1 MSRNKL
7 TGYSESSAMPQR
19 VRDVL
24 GRMKVAIHQNI
35 YDADFEYGTQPLRW
49 EAFTSGAGASV
60 THQPGKGGVKLS
72 VSTASGDM
80 CIRQSRP
87 YHRYQP
93 GKSMFMA
100 TACQL
105 GTALTNNVTRVGFFD
120 DGNGA
125 FFEQGNAS
133 NTNPYGMN
141 VVVRSDSNG
150 SPTDTR
156 IPLDQWN
163 GDSRIINTLDFTRI
177 QMFWIEYA
185 WYGAGA
191 TRFGFWIDG
200 EPVIAHQIGW
210 GNYISAGV
218 GQTQPWARTGNL
230 PVRYEQRNTGII
242 AQANDLFHY
251 GVSVLVE
258 GGQDDQRGFTY
269 SYGMDPIV
277 PVRSV
282 TMASSSPVRKPILS
296 IRSKAMGLVEYNN
309 SSTGTGVAGTTSST
323 TGTASSGTTT
333 TLTVSGAN
341 WVVDYWKGRYV
352 YFQGLSTTQN
362 GTGAIAR
369 ITGNTATTLTFA
381 DNITG
386 GALSAAP
393 GSGATYS
400 IGLLNRGQLLPKKL
414 YVVQTTAA
422 VNCTIEIV
430 ASTPTNPVVLTG
442 AGFVA
447 LSGIGS
453 PNSFAERDVNA
464 TAMSGG
470 EVTFAFP
477 LNAGAGIQEIDLS
490 YFFPMLNTIRGNQVD
505 ILTVSIAGPANT
517 AYTVG
522 ASLICQE
529 AMS

>member
-1 MSRNKL
+1 MSLNVL
-7 TGYSESSAMPQR
+7 TGYHESSAMPQR

-24 GRMKVAIHQNI
+24 GRLKVAIHQNI

-49 EAFTSGAGASV
+49 EAFTSGLATVA
-60 THQPGKGGVKLS
+60 HAPGKGGVKMS
-72 VSTASGDM
+72 VTTASGDI

-125 FFEQGNAS
+125 FFEQGTATS
-133 NTNPYGMN
+133 TNPFGMA
-141 VVVRSDSNG
+141 VVIRSDSNG

-156 IPLDQWN
+156 FALDQWN
-163 GDSRIINTLDFTRI
+163 GDQKIIKQLDFNRI

-210 GNYISAGV
+210 GNYISPAGV
-218 GQTQPWARTGNL
+218 PNQQPWARTGNL

-277 PVRSV
+277 PVRAV
-282 TMASSSPVRKPILS
+282 TMAASSPVRKPVLS
-296 IRSKAMGLVEYNN
+296 IRSKAMGLVEY
-309 SSTGTGVAGTTSST
+309 SQASTGTGVAGTTGST

-333 TLTVSGAN
+333 SLTVSGAA

-352 YFQGLSTTQN
+352 YFPTLIGSQG
-362 GTGAIAR
+362 GTGSIAR
-369 ITGNTATTLTFA
+369 ITSNTATTLTFA

-386 GALSAAP
+386 GALNVTP
-393 GSGATYS
+393 GSGASYS

-414 YVVQTTAA
+414 YVVQTTAS

-430 ASTPTNPVVLTG
+430 ASTPTSPVTLTG
-442 AGFVA
+442 ASFVA

-453 PNSFAERDVNA
+453 PNSFAERDVAA
-464 TAMSGG
+464 TAMTGG

-490 YFFPMLNTIRGNQVD
+490 YFFPMLNTIRGNQMD
-505 ILTVSIAGPANT
+505 ILTVSVAGPANT

>member
-24 GRMKVAIHQNI
+24 GRLKVAIHQNI

-49 EAFTSGAGASV
+49 EALTTSGATV
-60 THQPGKGGVKLS
+60 THQPGKGGVKMS
-72 VSTASGDM
+72 VTTASGDI

-100 TACQL
+100 TACQV
-105 GTALTNNVTRVGFFD
+105 GAPLTNNVTRVGFFD

-125 FFEQGNAS
+125 FFEQSTATA
-133 NTNPYGMN
+133 TNPYGMA
-141 VVVRSDSNG
+141 VVIRSDSNG
-150 SPTDTR
+150 LPTDTR
-156 IPLDQWN
+156 FTLDQWN
-163 GDSRIINTLDFTRI
+163 GDSRVISQLDFTRI

-200 EPVIAHQIGW
+200 EPVIAHQVGW
-210 GNYISAGV
+210 GNYISPTGV
-218 GQTQPWARTGNL
+218 ANTQPWARTGNL
-230 PVRYEQRNTGII
+230 PVRYEQRNTGTI

-269 SYGMDPIV
+269 SYGMDPII
-277 PVRSV
+277 PVRAV
-282 TMASSSPVRKPILS
+282 AMAASSPVRKPVLS
-296 IRSKAMGLVEYNN
+296 IRSKAMGLVEY
-309 SSTGTGVAGTTSST
+309 SQASTGTGIAGTTGST
-323 TGTASSGTTT
+323 TGTVTGGSTT
-333 TLTVSGAN
+333 TLVVGAAA

-352 YFQGLSTTQN
+352 YLQGLAGQG
-362 GTGAIAR
+362 GTGSIAR
-369 ITGNTATTLTFA
+369 IVSNTATTLTLV
-381 DNITG
+381 DNVTG
-386 GALSAAP
+386 GALGASAA
-393 GSGATYS
+393 SVTNYS

-414 YVVQTTAA
+414 YVVQTTAS

-430 ASTPTNPVVLTG
+430 ASTPGNPVVLAG
-442 AGFVA
+442 ASFVG

-453 PNSFAERDVNA
+453 PNSFAERDVSA
-464 TAMSGG
+464 TAITGG